1 MTDTDGDG
9 KVTLDEYEALV
20 IRSLERAGIK
30 LYWLINIII
39 NNI

>member
-30 LYWLINIII
+30 LY
-39 NNI
+39 